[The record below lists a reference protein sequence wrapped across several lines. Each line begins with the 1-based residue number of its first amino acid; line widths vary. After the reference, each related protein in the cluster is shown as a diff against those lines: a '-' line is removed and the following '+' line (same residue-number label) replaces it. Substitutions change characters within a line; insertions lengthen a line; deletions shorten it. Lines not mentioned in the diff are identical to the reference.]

1 MEHRHEQGRSY
12 EIVTDALTRKMGPPR
27 YPRSPEQW
35 TNYLCPVHEDDG
47 QHHNP
52 SLGVRYDAAQERTI
66 VRCWARCD
74 DEEVVARIGLRVRDM
89 FDRLPERA
97 RNNTN
102 TGRNNTRTST
112 TTSNGSA
119 RRSFGTGGRSAR
131 PQSAGQ
137 KSAGQ
142 VVSPVEKAI
151 LAAHFPIL
159 SKPDLGVQTGRPET
173 VDSYIYRWPNGRVEG
188 AVHRVRTPHEHG
200 YAKSFWQAHWTGS
213 EWERTGFAPI
223 PWKLADIREALDT
236 GREIYVCEGE
246 KDVQRA
252 NQAGQIA
259 TCNAMGAGSWTP
271 EHARWLAGAARVI
284 VVADRDR
291 PGYRHAAKVADSLAE
306 RVGEVRVV
314 QARDG
319 KDLSDHFDAG
329 YDLADLE
336 PVKYLDRPSQARFRS
351 APVNRGQ
358 SRQRSR

>member
-1 MEHRHEQGRSY
+1 MTGHDHARRDSY
-12 EIVTDALTRKMGPPR
+12 RIVTDALTAKMGPPR

-47 QHHNP
+47 PHHRP
-52 SLGVRYDAAQERTI
+52 SLGVRYDPGQQRTI

-74 DEEVVARIGLRVRDM
+74 DEQVVARIGLQVRDM
-89 FDRLPERA
+89 FDRLPPRT
-97 RNNTN
+97 NTN
-102 TGRNNTRTST
+102 QRTAS
-112 TTSNGSA
+112 SSPSSGSA
-119 RRSFGTGGRSAR
+119 RRSPRTGGRTASR
-131 PQSAGQ
+131 PNPLGEP
-137 KSAGQ
+137 GR
-142 VVSPVEKAI
+142 VVSPVEQAI
-151 LAAHFPIL
+151 LAARFPIL
-159 SKPDLGVQTGRPET
+159 SKPDLGARTGPSET
-173 VDSYIYRWPNGRVEG
+173 VDSYIYRWPNGRIEG

-200 YAKSFWQAHWTGS
+200 YAKSFWQARWTGT

-291 PGYRHAAKVADSLAE
+291 PGYRHAAKVAETLTG
-306 RVGEVRVV
+306 RVGQVRVME
-314 QARDG
+314 ARDG

-329 YDLADLE
+329 HDLSDLQ
-336 PVKYLDRPSQARFRS
+336 PVPYLDRAAQRQARFRS
-351 APVNRGQ
+351 APVNHGRTD
-358 SRQRSR
+358 RTRSR